1 MSSAAGMYLAQPR
14 QVVWSQREMG
24 EGGSVARR
32 DRTAMEFS
40 GESNRRIVHLKK
52 KKKKLER
59 YVNRDR
65 GEEKNKE
72 NQKVKDPS
80 GGEWGRLEGSKH

>member
-52 KKKKLER
+52 KKK
-59 YVNRDR
+59 NSRDMSTETE
-65 GEEKNKE
+65 EEKKIR
-72 NQKVKDPS
+72 KI
-80 GGEWGRLEGSKH
+80 RR